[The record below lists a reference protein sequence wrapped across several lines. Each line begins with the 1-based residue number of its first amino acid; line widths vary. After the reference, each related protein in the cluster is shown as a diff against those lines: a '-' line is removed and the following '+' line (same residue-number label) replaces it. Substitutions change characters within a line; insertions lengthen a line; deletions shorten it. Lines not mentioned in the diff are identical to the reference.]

1 MTGAPGQGS
10 PRRRIGG
17 QAAAIARMRTRIA
30 AACPVLGL
38 LLACAAAL
46 PPLATVLEASMTR
59 HMLLQYPLLLA
70 GGALAAGG
78 LSAGA
83 RAAIARW
90 NALGIAGLVVCALVL
105 TLGMI
110 PRVLDLALA
119 DARMDAIKAASLVLA
134 GAALRC
140 SWRPAG
146 RIVQGFFLGNVLPMT
161 AIAGLLIQ
169 DAPLRVCNAYR
180 LDEQQ
185 SLGTLLVW
193 AAALAGLAWL
203 ARVAWELGRDA
214 PHQRAATPTV
224 TVRGAP

>member
-1 MTGAPGQGS
+1 M
-10 PRRRIGG
+10 RRLAGRV
-17 QAAAIARMRTRIA
+17 AMRPADRARIA
-30 AACPVLGL
+30 ARVVRASPRLGL
-38 LLACAAAL
+38 VLVCAAAL
-46 PPLATVLEASMTR
+46 PPLSTALEASMTR

-78 LSAGA
+78 LPARA

-90 NALGIAGLVVCALVL
+90 NALGIAGLVYCALVL

-110 PRVLDLALA
+110 PRMLDLALA
-119 DARMDAIKAASLVLA
+119 DARLDAAKIGSLVLA
-134 GAALRC
+134 GAALRV

-161 AIAGLLIQ
+161 AIVGLLIQ

-185 SLGTLLVW
+185 SLGGLLVW
-193 AAALAGLAWL
+193 AAALLGIAWL

-214 PHQRAATPTV
+214 PRQRTAAPSV